1 MPYRYLLK
9 NSRKLETGDMRLP
22 QSTTN
27 PLSFRVFSVITFTLC
42 ATMLPLCVRAE
53 AQQLTFTPST
63 LHFGSVVIGQSETEV
78 VVLTNSGKS
87 SVTVSAKKSSES
99 VFSASGLTLPLVL
112 SAGQSVPVNVRFSP
126 HATGWKQAG
135 ITFTSNASNP
145 TLQLE
150 VGGTGATSDSLKSN
164 PASVSFGQVAVGT
177 KSVRPVVLTNTRTW
191 KTTLNA
197 FQMTGGE
204 FSVSGLTLPVT
215 LSAGQSVTINLTFA
229 PLSAGTSGGE
239 LFVTGPDINV
249 PLSGIGTTKT
259 ATGQLSITPGSVSF
273 GSVNVGS
280 TGTQSITLSATGAS
294 VTVSA
299 DTASNAQFA
308 LQGVSL
314 PFTISAGQSVS
325 YNVAFKPT
333 ASGAVSGSLSITSNA
348 TNAPTMNVPLSG
360 TGTTTT
366 TAGQLSITP
375 GSVSFG
381 NVNVGS
387 TGTQPITLSTTGAS
401 VTVSADT
408 ASNAQFALQGVSLPF
423 TISAGQSVS
432 YNVAFK
438 PTASGAVSGSLSI
451 TSNATNAPS
460 LNVSLS
466 GTGTTT
472 TTAGQLSI
480 TPGSVSF
487 GNVNVGSTG
496 TQPIT
501 LSASGASVMV
511 SADASNNSQFV
522 LQGATLPFTISA
534 GKSLSYNVAFKPTAS
549 GTVSG
554 SLSITSNATNA
565 STLSVPLSGTGTTTT
580 TAGQLSITPSSVS
593 FGNVNVGS
601 TGTQAISMSATGASV
616 TVSADASNNSQF
628 VLQGATLPFT
638 IPAGQSVSYNVAFK
652 PTASATVSGSLSF
665 TSNAASSPTVES
677 LTGIGTAAAQYSV
690 SLSWNPSSDVV
701 GYNVYRSTSST
712 GTYTKVN
719 STVDANTTYTDSTV
733 AAGQIYYYE
742 ATSVNSAGEES
753 ARSTPPVEASIP

>member
-78 VVLTNSGKS
+78 VVWTNSGKS

-99 VFSASGLTLPLVL
+99 VFSASGLPLPLVL
-112 SAGQSVPVNVRFSP
+112 SAGQSVPVNVLFSP

-204 FSVSGLTLPVT
+204 FSVSGPTLPVT

-280 TGTQSITLSATGAS
+280 TGTQSITLSA
-294 VTVSA
+294 
-299 DTASNAQFA
+299 
-308 LQGVSL
+308 
-314 PFTISAGQSVS
+314 
-325 YNVAFKPT
+325 
-333 ASGAVSGSLSITSNA
+333 
-348 TNAPTMNVPLSG
+348 
-360 TGTTTT
+360 
-366 TAGQLSITP
+366 
-375 GSVSFG
+375 
-381 NVNVGS
+381 
-387 TGTQPITLSTTGAS
+387 TGAS

-628 VLQGATLPFT
+628 ALQGVSLPFT
-638 IPAGQSVSYNVAFK
+638 ISAGQSVSYNVAFK

-742 ATSVNSAGEES
+742 ATSVN
-753 ARSTPPVEASIP
+753 